1 MKTSSRK
8 YTYPLNIE
16 REYVYFLKR
25 ITKELRKNTLNNL
38 DKIYEIVLKYRKLR
52 HDSENDEIEEE
63 IDEDIILPIL
73 AILSAYVLKQEL
85 ERLYNSVRS
94 YITKDLEKEIHNA
107 LKKTAEETE
116 VIARLKEAM
125 YSLEDYKDE
134 FIQDN
139 EELIEKLT
147 NDYRNKLKQTI
158 KNSIDFGYPKAMLA
172 DEIKKNLHTIDNRAE
187 LIGVDQIGRATG
199 RLNQYFQ
206 QKMGCNRYIWQTML
220 DSRVRPA
227 HRVREGKV
235 FEWKKPP
242 YDGHPGMAIRCRCKA
257 KPVFEID

>member
-1 MKTSSRK
+1 
-8 YTYPLNIE
+8 
-16 REYVYFLKR
+16 
-25 ITKELRKNTLNNL
+25 
-38 DKIYEIVLKYRKLR
+38 
-52 HDSENDEIEEE
+52 
-63 IDEDIILPIL
+63 
-73 AILSAYVLKQEL
+73 
-85 ERLYNSVRS
+85 
-94 YITKDLEKEIHNA
+94 
-107 LKKTAEETE
+107 
-116 VIARLKEAM
+116 M
-125 YSLEDYKDE
+125 YSLEDDKDE

-172 DEIKKNLHTIDNRAE
+172 DEIKKSLHSVDNRAE

-199 RLNQYFQ
+199 RLNHYFQ
-206 QKMGCNRYIWQTML
+206 QKIGCNRYIWQTML

-235 FEWKKPP
+235 FEWKHPP

>member
-1 MKTSSRK
+1 MKISTRK

-25 ITKELRKNTLNNL
+25 ITKELRKNTLSNL
-38 DKIYEIVLKYRKLR
+38 DKIYNIVLKYRKLR
-52 HDSENDEIEEE
+52 QDSENDEIEEE
-63 IDEDIILPIL
+63 IDTDIILPIL
-73 AILSAYVLKQEL
+73 AILSSYVLKQEL

-94 YITKDLEKEIHNA
+94 YVTKDLEKETHNA
-107 LKKTAEETE
+107 LKKTAQEAE
-116 VIARLKEAM
+116 ILAWLKEAE

-158 KNSIDFGYPKAMLA
+158 KNSIDYGYPKAILA
-172 DEIKKNLHTIDNRAE
+172 DEIKKNLHTIDSRAE

-206 QKMGCNRYIWQTML
+206 QKMGCNKYIWQTMM

-227 HRVREGKV
+227 HRVREGKI
-235 FEWKKPP
+235 FNWNNPP

-257 KPVFEID
+257 KPVFED

>member
-116 VIARLKEAM
+116 VLARLKEAM

-187 LIGVDQIGRATG
+187 VIGVDQIGRATG
-199 RLNQYFQ
+199 RLNQYFH
-206 QKMGCNRYIWQTML
+206 QKMGCNRYIWQKMF
-220 DSRVRPA
+220 DSRVSPA
-227 HRVREGKV
+227 HRG
-235 FEWKKPP
+235 
-242 YDGHPGMAIRCRCKA
+242 
-257 KPVFEID
+257 